1 MKSYTPINKLTHYL
15 NADNNI
21 IRKLEK
27 QPKFVLPKLGS
38 HGESLD

>member
-1 MKSYTPINKLTHYL
+1 MKSYTPINKLTDYF

-27 QPKFVLPKLGS
+27 QPKFILP
-38 HGESLD
+38 